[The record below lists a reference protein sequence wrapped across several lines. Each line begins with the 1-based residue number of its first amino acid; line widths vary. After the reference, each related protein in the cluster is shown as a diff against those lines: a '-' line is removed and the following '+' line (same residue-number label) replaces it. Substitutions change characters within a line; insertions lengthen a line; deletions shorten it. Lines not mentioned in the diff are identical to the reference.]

1 MCDKFILENGGMLI
15 FFPDCNKDQ
24 SICNKPV
31 DNCPH
36 ALPSVLNWY
45 KIQKL
50 CEKAVI
56 TYPSTIQFVPGQFET
71 QEMCA

>member
-31 DNCPH
+31 DNYPH
-36 ALPSVLNWY
+36 ALPSVPN
-45 KIQKL
+45 
-50 CEKAVI
+50 
-56 TYPSTIQFVPGQFET
+56 
-71 QEMCA
+71 